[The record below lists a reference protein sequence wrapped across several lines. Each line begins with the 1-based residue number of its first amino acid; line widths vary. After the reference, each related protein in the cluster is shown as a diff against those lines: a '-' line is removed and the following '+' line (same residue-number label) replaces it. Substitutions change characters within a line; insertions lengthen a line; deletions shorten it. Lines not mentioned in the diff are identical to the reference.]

1 MKTVIKSLR
10 KLKIN
15 DVIAEFVVKDK
26 KLQAIPQKRLEGVKK
41 IFNNELTAIIL
52 RKNEELKIQ
61 IKDLQPGDSIIKILG
76 KDGRVTYQFLRQ
88 LRDYKIKFE
97 FSVALP
103 DEAAKINRRGNRKR
117 VNYSQ
122 AVNRVMQLVEGAQD
136 GVVAREKNRQLF
148 KEFMHE
154 ARTKS
159 PDLGVVSEI
168 SDDLLR
174 ESPETMA
181 LISLLKASDQT
192 FAHCIDCGP
201 IFRLF
206 IRSIRHKY
214 PQLKRLSNK
223 AIYVI
228 ACLHDIGKVK
238 VPAHLLDSS
247 ITFPRESREMQEIK
261 KHPLFGFEILK
272 DMNIIFENKN
282 ITIPC
287 ALVARNHHV
296 KITNNPPSAQDKV
309 ASYPLETRYHEI
321 DLVSKLFTPVDIY
334 QAIIGNRSYQE
345 VRTPPSKAMDLLDFV
360 NIDQSIK
367 DDFKKAIGVYPVG
380 TPVLLNTGN
389 HGFVI
394 SVPRDIKHMTR
405 PEVVIFSSEGKEI
418 SHCEIIDLMEENP
431 DKVYIKED
439 LDPHLDFGTDDL
451 PKSAFEY
458 FTNIRF

>member
-1 MKTVIKSLR
+1 MKTITKSLE

-26 KLQAIPQKRLEGVKK
+26 KLQSIPPKRLEGVKK

-52 RKNEELKIQ
+52 RKNKEIEIQ
-61 IKDLQPGDSIIKILG
+61 IKDLQQGDSIIKILG
-76 KDGRVTYQFLRQ
+76 RDGKVTYQFLRQ
-88 LRDYKIKFE
+88 LRDYKINFE
-97 FSVALP
+97 FNVALP
-103 DEAAKINRRGNRKR
+103 DDTQKAESKGNRKGI
-117 VNYSQ
+117 NYSQ
-122 AVNRVMQLVEGAQD
+122 AVKRVMQLVEGAQD
-136 GVVAREKNRQLF
+136 GVIKRERNRQFF

-159 PDLGVVSEI
+159 PDLGVISEI

-206 IRSIRHKY
+206 IRSVRNKY
-214 PQLKRLSNK
+214 PKLKRLSNK

-228 ACLHDIGKVK
+228 ACLHDIGKVRI
-238 VPAHLLDSS
+238 PANLLDST

-272 DMNIIFENKN
+272 DKNIIFENKN

-309 ASYPLETRYHEI
+309 VSYPLDIRYHEI
-321 DLVSKLFTPVDIY
+321 DLLSKLFTPVDIY

-345 VRTPPSKAMDLLDFV
+345 VRTPPSKAMDLLNFV
-360 NIDQSIK
+360 NIDPSIK

-380 TPVLLNTGN
+380 TPVLLNTGH

-394 SVPRDIKHMTR
+394 SVPGNIKNITR
-405 PEVVIFSSEGKEI
+405 PEVVIFSSEGKEV
-418 SHCEIIDLMEENP
+418 SHCEIIDLMEEDP

-439 LDPHLDFGTDDL
+439 LDPHLDFSTKDL
-451 PKSAFEY
+451 PKTAFEY